1 MASSELGEPDMY
13 FHDLLHPG
21 FAKWTVQRAAIPTHD
36 DREQLG
42 FLYCNEAQ
50 VHFTGKRLDGTLFA
64 STREDGVPL
73 TFIIPQENV
82 MEGFSMAI
90 SSMQA
95 GEKAIF
101 VIPPELADT
110 ESRCPASIPGNIPP
124 NQALR
129 FDIELISLVTII
141 DIFDDEGILKK
152 IIKDGI
158 GSGSPRAFDQ
168 VLVSYNACMQDGV
181 SVSKSEG
188 VEFSL
193 VEGFFCPAFAHAV
206 KTMTEGEE
214 VVLIIKPE
222 YGFGEQGRPSIENEA
237 AVPPDATLYVYLQ
250 LMSYKR
256 AIHIGEGHTIFKKT
270 LRQGKWTKMYPNQAM
285 VRVRLIGKLQDGA
298 VFDRRGHEGEEP
310 FEFMVDEEQVS
321 DSLEKAVLTMWEG
334 EIALFTIPT
343 QCVQDQ
349 LVVVPPGS
357 SMTYE
362 IELVSVVCDKDPR
375 SMSRAERIET
385 AVRKEKEGDKLFS
398 SSKFLRAYRRY
409 YKAKWI
415 IMSIHKET
423 DEEIKQMFV
432 LFAFKAAECATKLQ
446 SYRQA
451 KRHYDQILKYDPGN
465 VKAQQLA
472 EQPFPEDSL
481 GIDTDA
487 LHRGLKRWADSYEP
501 ADLRTP
507 CSASP
512 ASFVSRVSRVK
523 AFRLIKRMVDIRP
536 KQGRHKPGG
545 KIFVPPIKRPDANV
559 PTGHSPATQATS
571 DVNRSRVTTNNEN
584 QNSGTITSPRRA
596 TVLASDGVLDHGLNL
611 TEFGSEQGTK

>member
-1 MASSELGEPDMY
+1 MALSELGEPDKY
-13 FHDLLHPG
+13 LDDLRHPG
-21 FAKWTVQRAAIPTHD
+21 FAKWTVQGAAIPT
-36 DREQLG
+36 RRRRKQLG
-42 FLYCNEAQ
+42 FLYCKEAQ
-50 VHFTGKRLDGTLFA
+50 
-64 STREDGVPL
+64 
-73 TFIIPQENV
+73 
-82 MEGFSMAI
+82 
-90 SSMQA
+90 
-95 GEKAIF
+95 GEKAVF

-152 IIKDGI
+152 IIKDGT

-188 VEFSL
+188 VEFNL
-193 VEGFFCPAFAHAV
+193 A
-206 KTMTEGEE
+206 KD
-214 VVLIIKPE
+214 
-222 YGFGEQGRPSIENEA
+222 GFGEQGRPSIENEA

-343 QCVQDQ
+343 QTSRGTLGQMAESIGSTQPAPGPEPPLQ
-349 LVVVPPGS
+349 L
-357 SMTYE
+357 
-362 IELVSVVCDKDPR
+362 
-375 SMSRAERIET
+375 
-385 AVRKEKEGDKLFS
+385 
-398 SSKFLRAYRRY
+398 
-409 YKAKWI
+409 
-415 IMSIHKET
+415 
-423 DEEIKQMFV
+423 
-432 LFAFKAAECATKLQ
+432 
-446 SYRQA
+446 
-451 KRHYDQILKYDPGN
+451 
-465 VKAQQLA
+465 
-472 EQPFPEDSL
+472 
-481 GIDTDA
+481 
-487 LHRGLKRWADSYEP
+487 WADSYEP
-501 ADLRTP
+501 ADLRGRRIP
-507 CSASP
+507 LSMS
-512 ASFVSRVSRVK
+512 VMK
-523 AFRLIKRMVDIRP
+523 P